1 MTSQD
6 QHTENAACVDSGEF
20 APQEQAEGAPG
31 AAEQSLTFADEE
43 NPDPPCE
50 VQRAEDCPEQS
61 VPLEDLET
69 QGHEAPAPEEYGEE
83 LAEHAPQQSHPPQY
97 CPEDSE
103 AQVVPQQA
111 YEEEAPQAYPEETDD
126 YYAAPQHAYEEVAP
140 RYVHAAAAPPSAI
153 VKP

>member
-83 LAEHAPQQSHPPQY
+83 LPLLPRSMEKSLPNTYLSSHILLNI
-97 CPEDSE
+97 
-103 AQVVPQQA
+103 ARRTA
-111 YEEEAPQAYPEETDD
+111 R
-126 YYAAPQHAYEEVAP
+126 P
-140 RYVHAAAAPPSAI
+140 R
-153 VKP
+153 